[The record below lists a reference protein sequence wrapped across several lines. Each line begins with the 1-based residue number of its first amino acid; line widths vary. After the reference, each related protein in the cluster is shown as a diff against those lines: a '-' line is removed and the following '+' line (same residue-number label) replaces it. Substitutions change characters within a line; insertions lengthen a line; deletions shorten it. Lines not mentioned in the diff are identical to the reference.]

1 MRVVPI
7 AAALWAAHALAQS
20 PAPAAPTPAPST
32 APAASAPAP
41 STASPTMTPST
52 AAPSASTSAES
63 TSSSTYTA
71 PAAAAASAPA
81 PAEQITNWGIMLEG
95 GIPDGVGASAIFR
108 PMTWLRLSAG
118 GAYNFVAF
126 GFRGGVSVV
135 PFYFPFSPSLN
146 LDVGH
151 FLGGDATPILAA
163 AFQGTGYNVPDSALL
178 KQVAYDYAD
187 ATVGLEFGLPKTFT
201 IFLRLGISYL
211 RTTLNGF
218 EELLQQAAA
227 GAGNPPDTSITAQ
240 PPTITLTAPSLKLGL
255 IVFF

>member
-20 PAPAAPTPAPST
+20 PAPAAPTPTPAPST
-32 APAASAPAP
+32 SSSSSSMGPAAPAP
-41 STASPTMTPST
+41 SSSAGPAASP
-52 AAPSASTSAES
+52 
-63 TSSSTYTA
+63 SSSAYTA
-71 PAAAAASAPA
+71 PTPTPVSTPPA
-81 PAEQITNWGIMLEG
+81 PAELPTNWGIMLEG

-151 FLGGDATPILAA
+151 FLGGDATPILAT
-163 AFQGTGYNVPDSALL
+163 AFQRTGYDVPNSALL

-187 ATVGLEFGLPKTFT
+187 ATLGLEFGLPKTFT
-201 IFLRLGISYL
+201 IFLRMGFSYI
-211 RTTLNGF
+211 RTTLHGF
-218 EELLQQAAA
+218 EELVQQSAA

-240 PPTITLTAPSLKLGL
+240 DPTITLTAPSLKLGL
-255 IVFF
+255 IVYF